1 MDFSEIT
8 PDQCMHQVSVDVAAE
23 LRETIRDLYGGMFMR
38 AQEMEGVMPN
48 VVLAGLTLIWLESA
62 HAVFGTA
69 DYESAISLLRGIKPD
84 DDAITTEMRQA
95 ARDILRRSKWLPRK
109 RRTK

>member
-1 MDFSEIT
+1 MDFTAYTEGDC
-8 PDQCMHQVSVDVAAE
+8 PHQASVDVAAA
-23 LRETIRDLYGGMFMR
+23 LREVIRELYAGQFMR
-38 AQEMEGVMPN
+38 AAELEGTLPN
-48 VVLAGLTLIWLESA
+48 MVLAGLTLAWLESA

-69 DYESAISLLRGIKPD
+69 DYESAITLLRGIQPD
-84 DDAITTEMRQA
+84 DEVITREMRQA